1 MNNNILRFTGIAL
14 TLFLISCS
22 TSQNSSDT
30 SSFSGLSEDQ
40 SKLVRM
46 ANKMREN
53 GDYQTAL
60 KFYLQVANQE
70 AETAEVIFG
79 IADCYSKLGQ
89 SNEALSRLLD
99 YKGIYPDHPLI
110 NRELGKVYLSL
121 NEPKQC
127 IKYFSAALETHPNDI
142 VTLNGLGVCNDLVKN
157 HEAAQKHYLSA
168 LALNPKA
175 TYISANLGLSYTF
188 SRETISEAIK
198 ILGKIANSS
207 DATPKDRQNLA
218 LAYGLSGDF
227 KKAAEIFSVDL
238 NDEEVEN
245 NLAYIRNARQQEAF
259 SSPSHA
265 AATPEKIEMHSLEDD
280 ESSKKKQKK
289 NIKTLIKKVHETHN
303 QTSSGKSTIR
313 SSDNVH
319 HGSAVSTSAAPRDA
333 FMKQP
338 AEKTTQKTHE
348 SGQEVRTTDDST
360 RINALDDTDL
370 LEVEALL
377 M

>member
-1 MNNNILRFTGIAL
+1 MNNNVLRFTGIAL

-22 TSQNSSDT
+22 TSQNSSDAP
-30 SSFSGLSEDQ
+30 SFSGLSEDQ

-70 AETAEVIFG
+70 AETSEVVFG
-79 IADCYSKLGQ
+79 MADCYSKLGQ
-89 SNEALSRLLD
+89 GNEALSRLLD
-99 YKGIYPDHPLI
+99 YKAAYPDHPLI

-127 IKYFSAALETHPNDI
+127 IKYFSAALETQPNDI
-142 VTLNGLGVCNDLVKN
+142 ITLNGLGVCNDLVKN
-157 HEAAQKHYLSA
+157 HEAAQKYYLNA
-168 LALNPKA
+168 LDINPKA

-188 SRETISEAIK
+188 SGQTIHQAIT
-198 ILGKIANSS
+198 ILGKIANSP

-218 LAYGLSGDF
+218 LAYGLSGDL
-227 KKAAEIFSVDL
+227 KKAAEIFSIDL

-245 NLAYIRNARQQEAF
+245 NLAYIRNKRQQDAF
-259 SSPSHA
+259 TPPSHA
-265 AATPEKIEMHSLEDD
+265 TLRDEKIEMHSLQDN

-289 NIKTLIKKVHETHN
+289 NIKTLIKKVCKTHN
-303 QTSSGKSTIR
+303 QASISENTIQSSN
-313 SSDNVH
+313 DAQH
-319 HGSAVSTSAAPRDA
+319 DSAVPTAKETRDA

-338 AEKTTQKTHE
+338 AEKTTTKTHE
-348 SGQEVRTTDDST
+348 SGQEVRTIDDST

-370 LEVEALL
+370 LEAEALL